1 MPQYEFKNLN
11 TGEIEEHTMRIS
23 ELDDFKKNNPHL
35 ERHIT
40 GSPGLSDPARMG
52 LVKPASGFR
61 DLLKSMK
68 KANRRS
74 TINDF

>member
-1 MPQYEFKNLN
+1 MPLYEFKNLN

-23 ELDDFKKNNPHL
+23 ELDEFKKNNPHL

-52 LVKPASGFR
+52 LVKPAAGFR

>member
-1 MPQYEFKNLN
+1 MPVYEFKNLQ
-11 TGEIEEHTMRIS
+11 TGEIVEHTMRIS
-23 ELDDFKKNNPHL
+23 ELDEFKKNNPHL

-40 GSPGLSDPARMG
+40 GTPGLSDPVRLG
-52 LVKPASGFR
+52 LLKPSDGFR

-68 KANRRS
+68 KTSRGS